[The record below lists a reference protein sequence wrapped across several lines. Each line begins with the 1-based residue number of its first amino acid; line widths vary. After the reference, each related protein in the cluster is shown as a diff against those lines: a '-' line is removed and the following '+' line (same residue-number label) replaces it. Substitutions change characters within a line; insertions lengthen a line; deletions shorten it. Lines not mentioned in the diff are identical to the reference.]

1 MRAEIKIGGYRLRKL
16 DGGKTE
22 IVYVIDI
29 DLGGSF
35 AFGFLH
41 RYMAQSYVKGVVN
54 MHRKVA
60 SDSVREGRSSTSA
73 PPPPLPT
80 LSRALASAL
89 KKGGIEL
96 TTNPMFR
103 KGDTSIE
110 DGLNIEMGRM
120 IKKANSKGE
129 GDDTKPRSE
138 KPPGFVE
145 RAGAKAVEVSK
156 GFKNA
161 ASSGWV
167 MVKDKMGAVYY
178 YNEDT
183 RETMNE
189 EPPGFV

>member
-145 RAGAKAVEVSK
+145 RAGAEAVGETSPNLEEERTT
-156 GFKNA
+156 G
-161 ASSGWV
+161 SSPPPEFGNCPSI
-167 MVKDKMGAVYY
+167 GNQAVHHLLSPG
-178 YNEDT
+178 ED
-183 RETMNE
+183 
-189 EPPGFV
+189 